1 MGNTLRLKAAARGF
15 CYEEGGADATNIEIE
30 QGTEVE

>member
-1 MGNTLRLKAAARGF
+1 MGNTLRLKAAARRF
-15 CYEEGGADATNIEIE
+15 SYEEGGADATNIKIE